1 MQPFDSIDRLE
12 ELASLDPVISRVR
25 SSVRQVIQPQALRD
39 LLHGVWLGHPL
50 HPMLVQVPIGAWTSA
65 AILDL
70 VPKTGPSVSLLIG
83 TGMATAAPAAAAGLV
98 DWSELNQ
105 RESRMGLVH
114 AAANSVA
121 LVLYGASLLA
131 RARGRRA
138 RGKALGYAG
147 LASVMV
153 GGLIGGHLS
162 YRNAAGVNHNADAP
176 ALGPTDWTDVGRLD
190 ELPDGQLAR
199 RDVGTFPILLLRRGM
214 RVSALADRCSHLSGP
229 LSEGQLTGD
238 GEPCVVCPWHGSTF
252 RIADGTVV
260 HGPATA
266 PQPMLETRVLSDHVE
281 VRLAQPATATRS
293 ASVTAG

>member
-12 ELASLDPVISRVR
+12 ELASLDPVIARVR
-25 SSVRQVIQPQALRD
+25 RSVRQVIQPQALRD

-114 AAANSVA
+114 AAANNVA
-121 LVLYGASLLA
+121 LVFYGASLLA

-147 LASVMV
+147 LSSVMV
-153 GGLIGGHLS
+153 GGLIGGHLA
-162 YRNAAGVNHNADAP
+162 YRSAAGVNHNADAP
-176 ALGPTDWTDVGRLD
+176 AIGPTDWTDVGRLD

-214 RVSALADRCSHLSGP
+214 KVSALADRCSHLSGP
-229 LSEGQLTGD
+229 LSEGRLTG
-238 GEPCVVCPWHGSTF
+238 GAEPCVVCPWHGSTF

-266 PQPMLETRVLSDHVE
+266 PQPVLETRVLSDHVE
-281 VRLAQPATATRS
+281 VRLAAATARS
-293 ASVTAG
+293 RASVTAG